1 MIKLDKILS
10 SSYLVFGIIF
20 LVSFAIF
27 GNGISGDFVFDDNF
41 VIDGNPLMGKFN
53 KIPELLFSSYHFK
66 QPETGLYRPITII
79 SYSLNQLFFGLKSN
93 SFHVVNIFLH
103 ILATF
108 YLFKFLIHHLD
119 KRFSALSAFIFLLL
133 PIHVEAVTSIVGRAE
148 LLMAL
153 FVILGLYF
161 RDKGQNIK
169 SYLFFFLALLS
180 KETAI
185 AFLPIIFF
193 LDYYKKP
200 KDIKNILLSLWP
212 YLILITV
219 YFIFRYAALETY
231 FLSNDGTEIYNPI
244 KGLSLFNGLYISIK
258 VLFLYVFKTILP
270 ITLSSDYSFNQISTE
285 YNITNSI
292 QFLLGFILLI
302 LTISLIFYRKYIELR
317 IGSFMFLAP
326 FFIISNLIFK
336 TGTIMAERLMY
347 LPSVGVSILLAFLLS
362 KLANRKDQLRY
373 LGFLILIFISI
384 FYSYKIID
392 RNRDWLTEEK
402 LFMSAYEASPK
413 SVVNMTNYAY
423 LFAKN
428 NDLARAREIIDQTL
442 KVAPEHIGSLNLAG
456 RIYELQGDKRKAY
469 EFWLKTIELKP
480 TYIRGIR
487 DVGRLEYEFGN
498 YQEAELTLKRAVDL
512 YPRVNEV
519 FLLSLTKTK
528 LIKYKEAIDIIT
540 INYGDNP
547 EDNNLKFALGLVY
560 YRMGDKSKA
569 DFYFNQSRN
578 PDISEDDF
586 LRALD
591 QI

>member
-41 VIDGNPLMGKFN
+41 VIDGNPLIGKFN

-79 SYSLNQLFFGLKSN
+79 SYSLNQLFFGLKSS

-212 YLILITV
+212 YLILTTV

-317 IGSFMFLAP
+317 IGSLMFLAP

-413 SVVNMTNYAY
+413 SVVNMTNHAY
-423 LFAKN
+423 LFAKS
-428 NDLARAREIIDQTL
+428 NDLTRAREIIDQTL
-442 KVAPEHIGSLNLAG
+442 RIAPEHIGSLNLAG
-456 RIYELQGDKRKAY
+456 RIYELQGDKKKAY
-469 EFWLKTIELKP
+469 EFWLKTIDLKP

-528 LIKYKEAIDIIT
+528 LIKYKEAIDIII

-547 EDNNLKFALGLVY
+547 EDNNLKFALGLAY